1 MMSIYPKRDAMK
13 TLPIKGLIWLCALAI
28 LHPYNRA
35 NAQDCDMPCEA
46 IDALE
51 SFEVAVNSDGLCAPV
66 IATLSSDAPIPSCG
80 DFTYHWEILGGDFE
94 WNPGSIASDES
105 PSIRLLEPVTYQ
117 IELTIAALGFGECTV
132 VSSTTYANAAGA
144 PAVNSSDGGEI
155 CAYDIWESLVYVNP
169 GNTSLSNFAWI
180 IDGDSTFSSFPA
192 PLNLPFE
199 EEGEKEIIAWAQN
212 SCGTSSDTSFVQV
225 RALPQ
230 VTVDSD
236 YDWICQG
243 ASVQMNASGAET
255 YTWSSSATPLSGGMI
270 GDSIAVY
277 EMQNSIIGGVEG
289 TNVYETLSCSAS
301 GGFQVYSYFVPG
313 ISITGDDV
321 ICEGAPVE
329 MEAAVQSWGNVT
341 STQWV
346 FNDTSAEGGTLNLTG
361 LSLVPGDYA
370 VSASVALDPFP
381 TWLQPAGCSGTAQF
395 DFTIAGLPQVLA
407 PDGIAVCN
415 QDFMELLPDGSP
427 VGGTWE
433 GPFVSEGFFNPGD
446 LTPGIAELEY
456 HYTDSNGCEAFDTAV
471 VQINEPILAKAGR
484 DSSVCETNDWLE
496 FTGFEEVESGIWTG
510 PALIDPYAGLLD
522 GGALEVG
529 ESVFV
534 YEVGTASCATSD
546 TVVWTVLE
554 HPVALLST
562 QGGIACDQDTVW
574 FEVFTGGGT
583 LAVGN
588 EYSYEWSDGVQFT
601 ASNEPYLIADVN
613 EGLSSVLLEITDD
626 EGCTDLGSVFIEP
639 IALPEIT
646 LPEAWQLCDQNAE
659 VDAPMADPLMGVW
672 SGEGVVDSSGTFNP
686 GLIGV
691 GSHSLTYT
699 ATNSVGCANA
709 DSIMVDIT
717 PLDSIAA
724 GPDRSICQ
732 GTPILTLDNFY
743 PNLGGWWSGTGV
755 VDSLSPMIQTS
766 GLSEGVHPVVFH
778 AGEGSCAQQ
787 DTVWIEIRPLPS
799 ATVDYLATSDCPGDT
814 IALIAQPWGGTTS
827 DVYELAWSGTGVFTE
842 GEESFVHAPL
852 SGADTLAVT
861 LQVTDASGCSG
872 DVDAAYIIRASPV
885 VSTAVSFETC
895 DQEIAT
901 SFPDAT
907 PSGGTWELPE
917 AAQVL
922 GNNTFFPSDFGVGT
936 WPLIYRF
943 VDEFGCSA
951 SDTTSL
957 DVAAPQALNLA
968 SEVVACEGTALLE
981 LPVPIGSTGFW
992 SGPALLDSIAG
1003 SVNSTELNSGAFGYT
1018 YSSGEASCLV
1028 TDSVSLIIHALP
1040 EVTGS
1045 IPSNGCSGDSIH
1057 AAVQVNA
1064 AFPIAALDWS
1074 SPGASTLL
1082 PNDSVADLVW
1092 DAPGVFEVDLIA
1104 TDANGC
1110 AGHASWSVVI
1120 NALPDV
1126 FAGEDRWLCDQSFEE
1141 VLPSG
1146 MPLTDAFGSG
1156 SFFGLGLAS
1165 GEVDLSGALN
1175 PANLGLGSF
1184 QVEYFYLDS
1193 ATGCSNADTLQLTV
1207 QPPPTIFAGLDTAF
1221 CAGNEWVE
1229 LEGQSGDFET
1239 TWSGVGPLEQ
1249 AALIDASAGV
1259 VELAALAPGTY
1270 TFELSGGQNS
1280 CFVSDQ
1286 RILEVLDLP
1295 VIAMAM
1301 ESAFCLGDADQTLPL
1316 ATPIGGTWSG
1326 TGILD
1331 TEVGIFDTQIGAG
1344 DWVVAYEVED
1354 SLTGCLNSE
1363 NHTVHMRDLP
1373 ESAFPFIDEQCIGQA
1388 FITNSIAAG
1397 MESYAWWLA
1406 DSLISTTSA
1415 VSVLFE
1421 EAGVLELSLTVVNE
1435 WGCAN
1440 TAQQNVQW
1448 FAPPIAAFTLSENA
1462 GCVPLNIGI
1471 DHAATGMVDAVQWSL
1486 DGMELVLEA
1495 GDSLVF
1501 EQPSGSQGFT
1511 LEMEVY
1517 NHCGSNTAQDV
1528 IEVNAT
1534 PVVQL
1539 LDSPGTVCSP
1549 FLAEFDFTTEGQ
1561 VETLTWEFGNGEQAT
1576 GFTPVWPTFEV
1587 TDESGLFS
1595 VALTASNECG
1605 SSADSAAV
1613 LVESSLVE
1621 AQFDLDFAVGC
1632 LPLDVKATDLS
1643 VGGDARVLDFGD
1655 GAIAFDSVATH
1666 TFSEAGNFEVL
1677 LAVSNA
1683 CAVDSF
1689 ALDVT
1694 VHPAFALELSS
1705 SNGSACVGDS
1715 MLFDLETSGL
1725 LSTAQIEWTSDAG
1738 NEAAPAPAII
1748 QWTMPGDQVIFAQG
1762 ADANGCVGYDTL
1774 AVAVHIPLAINAA
1787 PSITSGCSPLE
1798 VAMDNQTIG
1807 AGEWSWTVDNG
1818 PQQSDAFAPSFSLLH
1833 AGAEATD
1840 LLIEVEVLNEWGCA
1854 SAQSF
1859 SIEVWPAP
1867 SAAFQLTDTVICG
1880 VPAAIDPIVDAV
1892 DGLQLAWFIDS
1903 ALVAATGDAVLEIS
1917 TSGDHSITLL
1927 SENEFGCQS
1936 FALDSVEVLELP
1948 ELALSA
1954 SPLMGCAPHLL
1965 EIDYST
1971 EGAVEWL
1978 LEIHLDSTRV
1988 FMSDEVTSEV
1998 NLEWPG
2004 TYDVQL
2010 SGVSDRGC
2018 TSVLP
2023 LGDSVVVLPRPAV
2036 GFYADPY
2043 AGTFDAPDP
2052 LNSSWIF
2059 ENTSDN
2065 GQAIWDFGD
2074 GELSSEWNA
2083 NHTYDGAGT
2092 YQVILMV
2099 MNEHGCAEEFTMF
2112 VEVLENLEVY
2122 VPNAFTPPMQGYAD
2136 GINDGWKPVLSNPSL
2151 VDRYD
2156 LVVYNR
2162 YGQKVWETQDPEM
2175 HWVGEARIDGAYFA
2189 PGGIYTWVLQIDS
2202 RTFPESSRQWK
2213 GQVNLL
2219 R

>member
-35 NAQDCDMPCEA
+35 NAQACDMPCEA

-329 MEAAVQSWGNVT
+329 LEAAVQSWGNVT

-346 FNDTSAEGGTLNLTG
+346 FNDTLAAGGTLNLTG

-381 TWLQPAGCSGTAQF
+381 TWLQPTGCSGTAQF
-395 DFTIAGLPQVLA
+395 DFAIAGLPQVLA

-672 SGEGVVDSSGTFNP
+672 SGAGVVDSSGTFNP

-814 IALIAQPWGGTTS
+814 IALLAQPWGGTTS
-827 DVYELAWSGTGVFTE
+827 DDYELAWSGTGVFTE

-852 SGADTLAVT
+852 SGPDTLAVT
-861 LQVTDASGCSG
+861 LQVTDASGCSR
-872 DVDAAYIIRASPV
+872 DMDAAYIIRANPV
-885 VSTAVSFETC
+885 VSTAVLFETC

-901 SFPDAT
+901 SFPEAT
-907 PSGGTWELPE
+907 PAGGTWELTE
-917 AAQVL
+917 AVQVL
-922 GNNTFFPSDFGVGT
+922 NNNTFFPSDFGVGT

-943 VDEFGCSA
+943 VDDFGCSA
-951 SDTTSL
+951 SDTTLL
-957 DVAAPQALNLA
+957 DVAAPQALNLV
-968 SEVVACEGTALLE
+968 SEVEACDGTALLE

-1003 SVNSTELNSGAFGYT
+1003 SVNSTELNSGTFGYT

-1028 TDSVSLIIHALP
+1028 TDSVSLIIHA
-1040 EVTGS
+1040 
-1045 IPSNGCSGDSIH
+1045 
-1057 AAVQVNA
+1057 
-1064 AFPIAALDWS
+1064 
-1074 SPGASTLL
+1074 
-1082 PNDSVADLVW
+1082 
-1092 DAPGVFEVDLIA
+1092 
-1104 TDANGC
+1104 
-1110 AGHASWSVVI
+1110 
-1120 NALPDV
+1120 
-1126 FAGEDRWLCDQSFEE
+1126 
-1141 VLPSG
+1141 
-1146 MPLTDAFGSG
+1146 
-1156 SFFGLGLAS
+1156 
-1165 GEVDLSGALN
+1165 
-1175 PANLGLGSF
+1175 
-1184 QVEYFYLDS
+1184 
-1193 ATGCSNADTLQLTV
+1193 
-1207 QPPPTIFAGLDTAF
+1207 
-1221 CAGNEWVE
+1221 
-1229 LEGQSGDFET
+1229 
-1239 TWSGVGPLEQ
+1239 
-1249 AALIDASAGV
+1249 
-1259 VELAALAPGTY
+1259 
-1270 TFELSGGQNS
+1270 
-1280 CFVSDQ
+1280 
-1286 RILEVLDLP
+1286 
-1295 VIAMAM
+1295 
-1301 ESAFCLGDADQTLPL
+1301 
-1316 ATPIGGTWSG
+1316 
-1326 TGILD
+1326 
-1331 TEVGIFDTQIGAG
+1331 
-1344 DWVVAYEVED
+1344 
-1354 SLTGCLNSE
+1354 
-1363 NHTVHMRDLP
+1363 LP

-1774 AVAVHIPLAINAA
+1774 AVAVHAPLAINAA

-2004 TYDVQL
+2004 TYEVQL

-2018 TSVLP
+2018 TSVLL

>member
-1 MMSIYPKRDAMK
+1 MSIYPKRDTMK

-35 NAQDCDMPCEA
+35 NAQACDMPCEA

-51 SFEVAVNSDGLCAPV
+51 SFEIAVNPDGLCAPV
-66 IATLSSDAPIPSCG
+66 TATLSSDAPIPSCG

-94 WNPGSIASDES
+94 WNPGSIGSDES
-105 PSIRLLEPVTYQ
+105 PSIRLLDPVTYQ
-117 IELTIAALGFGECTV
+117 IELTIAASGLAECTA
-132 VSSTTYANAAGA
+132 VSSMTYANVAGA
-144 PAVNSSDGGEI
+144 PTVNSSDGGEI

-180 IDGDSTFSSFPA
+180 INGDSTFSSFPA
-192 PLNLPFE
+192 PLNQPFE

-212 SCGTSSDTSFVQV
+212 ICGTSSDTSFVQV

-230 VTVDSD
+230 VNVESD
-236 YDWICQG
+236 YNWICQG

-255 YTWSSSATPLSGGMI
+255 YTWSSSATLLNGGMI

-277 EMQNSIIGGVEG
+277 EMQNSLIGGVEG
-289 TNVYETLSCSAS
+289 TNIYETLSCSAS
-301 GGFQVYSYFVPG
+301 GGFQLYSYFVPG

-329 MEAAVQSWGNVT
+329 MEAAIQSFGNGT

-346 FNDTSAEGGTLNLTG
+346 FNDTLADGGTFNLTD
-361 LSLVPGDYA
+361 LSLVPGDYV

-395 DFTIAGLPQVLA
+395 DFAIAGLPQVLA
-407 PDGIAVCN
+407 PDGITVCN

-456 HYTDSNGCEAFDTAV
+456 HYTDSNGCAASDTAD
-471 VQINEPILAKAGR
+471 VQINEPIWAKAGR

-522 GGALEVG
+522 GGALDVG

-562 QGGIACDQDTVW
+562 QGSIACDQDTVW
-574 FEVFTGGGT
+574 FEVFAGGGT
-583 LAVGN
+583 IAEGN

-613 EGLSSVLLEITDD
+613 AGFSSVLLEISDD
-626 EGCTDLGSVFIEP
+626 EGCTDLGSVLIEP
-639 IALPEIT
+639 IALPQIT
-646 LPEAWQLCDQNAE
+646 LPTAWQLCDQNAE
-659 VDAPMADPLMGVW
+659 VDAPMAVPSVGVW
-672 SGEGVVDSSGTFNP
+672 SGTGVVDSLGTFNP
-686 GLIGV
+686 GLMGV
-691 GSHSLTYT
+691 GNHSLTYT
-699 ATNSVGCANA
+699 VTNSLGCANA
-709 DSIMVDIT
+709 DSILVDVT

-755 VDSLSPMIQTS
+755 VDSLSPVIQTS

-814 IALIAQPWGGTTS
+814 IALMAQPWGGTTS
-827 DVYELAWSGTGVFTE
+827 DDYELAWSGTGVFTE

-852 SGADTLAVT
+852 SGPDTLAVT

-872 DVDAAYIIRASPV
+872 AMDAAYIIRANPV
-885 VSTAVSFETC
+885 VSTAVLFETC

-901 SFPDAT
+901 SFPEAT
-907 PSGGTWELPE
+907 PTGGTWELTE

-922 GNNTFFPSDFGVGT
+922 SNNTFFPSDFGVGT

-943 VDEFGCSA
+943 VDDFGCSA
-951 SDTTSL
+951 SDTTLL
-957 DVAAPQALNLA
+957 DVAAPQVLNLV
-968 SEVVACEGTALLE
+968 SEVEACDGIALLE

-1003 SVNSTELNSGAFGYT
+1003 SVNSTELNSGIFGYT

-1040 EVTGS
+1040 E
-1045 IPSNGCSGDSIH
+1045 
-1057 AAVQVNA
+1057 
-1064 AFPIAALDWS
+1064 
-1074 SPGASTLL
+1074 
-1082 PNDSVADLVW
+1082 
-1092 DAPGVFEVDLIA
+1092 
-1104 TDANGC
+1104 
-1110 AGHASWSVVI
+1110 
-1120 NALPDV
+1120 
-1126 FAGEDRWLCDQSFEE
+1126 
-1141 VLPSG
+1141 
-1146 MPLTDAFGSG
+1146 
-1156 SFFGLGLAS
+1156 
-1165 GEVDLSGALN
+1165 
-1175 PANLGLGSF
+1175 
-1184 QVEYFYLDS
+1184 
-1193 ATGCSNADTLQLTV
+1193 
-1207 QPPPTIFAGLDTAF
+1207 
-1221 CAGNEWVE
+1221 
-1229 LEGQSGDFET
+1229 
-1239 TWSGVGPLEQ
+1239 
-1249 AALIDASAGV
+1249 
-1259 VELAALAPGTY
+1259 
-1270 TFELSGGQNS
+1270 
-1280 CFVSDQ
+1280 
-1286 RILEVLDLP
+1286 
-1295 VIAMAM
+1295 
-1301 ESAFCLGDADQTLPL
+1301 
-1316 ATPIGGTWSG
+1316 
-1326 TGILD
+1326 
-1331 TEVGIFDTQIGAG
+1331 
-1344 DWVVAYEVED
+1344 
-1354 SLTGCLNSE
+1354 
-1363 NHTVHMRDLP
+1363 
-1373 ESAFPFIDEQCIGQA
+1373 SAFPFIDEQCIGQA
-1388 FITNSIAAG
+1388 FMTNSMATG

-1406 DSLISTTSA
+1406 DSLISTTST
-1415 VSVLFE
+1415 VSVLLD
-1421 EAGVLELSLTVVNE
+1421 EAGVIELSLTVVND
-1435 WGCAN
+1435 WGCAD
-1440 TAQQNVQW
+1440 TAQQSIQW
-1448 FAPPIAAFTLSENA
+1448 LAPPIAAFTLSEST

-1471 DHAATGMVDAVQWSL
+1471 DDAAVGMVDAVQWSL
-1486 DGMELVLEA
+1486 DGMELALES

-1501 EQPSGSQGFT
+1501 EQPSESQGFT
-1511 LEMEVY
+1511 LEMVVS
-1517 NHCGSNTAQDV
+1517 NQCGSNTAQDV
-1528 IEVNAT
+1528 IEVNAI

-1539 LDSPGTVCSP
+1539 LDTPGSVCSP

-1561 VETLTWEFGNGEQAT
+1561 VETLTWDFGNGEEAT
-1576 GFTPVWPTFEV
+1576 GFTPVWPTVEV
-1587 TDESGLFS
+1587 TNESGLFS

-1605 SSADSAAV
+1605 SSADSTAV

-1621 AQFDLDFAVGC
+1621 AQFDLDFAAGC
-1632 LPLDVKATDLS
+1632 LPLDVMATDLS
-1643 VGGDARVLDFGD
+1643 FGGDARVLDFGD

-1725 LSTAQIEWTSDAG
+1725 LSSAQIEWTSDAG

-1748 QWTMPGDQVIFAQG
+1748 QWSMPGDQVIFAQG

-1774 AVAVHIPLAINAA
+1774 AVAVHAPLAINAA

-1807 AGEWSWTVDNG
+1807 AGEWFWTVDNG
-1818 PQQSDAFAPSFSLLH
+1818 PQQSDAFAPNFSLLH
-1833 AGAEATD
+1833 AGAAATD

-1859 SIEVWPAP
+1859 SIEVWPVP

-1880 VPAAIDPIVDAV
+1880 VPAAIDPIVDPV

-1917 TSGDHSITLL
+1917 TFGDHSITLL
-1927 SENEFGCQS
+1927 SENEFGCQN

-1948 ELALSA
+1948 ELDLSA

-2010 SGVSDRGC
+2010 SGISDRGC

-2023 LGDSVVVLPRPAV
+2023 LGDSVVVLPRPVV
-2036 GFYADPY
+2036 GFYANPY
-2043 AGTFDAPDP
+2043 SGSFDVPDP
-2052 LNSSWIF
+2052 LNSSWAF
-2059 ENTSDN
+2059 ENTSDD

-2074 GELSSEWNA
+2074 GELSSEWSA
-2083 NHTYDGAGT
+2083 NHTYDAAGT
-2092 YQVILMV
+2092 YEVVLMV
-2099 MNEHGCAEEFTMF
+2099 MNEHGCAEEFTMY

-2151 VDRYD
+2151 VERYE

-2175 HWVGEARIDGAYFA
+2175 HWVGEARIGGAYFA

-2202 RTFPESSRQWK
+2202 RAFPESSRQWK

>member
-1 MMSIYPKRDAMK
+1 MK
-13 TLPIKGLIWLCALAI
+13 ISPMQSFIWLCAFAV
-28 LHPYNRA
+28 LHPFNRA
-35 NAQDCDMPCEA
+35 NAQPCAVPCEA
-46 IDALE
+46 IDALD
-51 SFEVAVNSDGLCAPV
+51 SFEIDVDADGLCTPV
-66 IATLSSDAPIPSCG
+66 MATLFSDAPIPSCG
-80 DFTYHWEILGGDFE
+80 DFSYHWEILGGDFE
-94 WNPGSIASDES
+94 WNAGSLASDQA
-105 PSIRLLEPVTYQ
+105 PSISFLDPVTYQ
-117 IELTIAALGFGECTV
+117 IELTIAAAGFDECAA
-132 VSSTTYANAAGA
+132 VSSTTYANAAGT
-144 PAVNSSDGGEI
+144 PSVNASDGGEI
-155 CAYDIWESLVYVNP
+155 CAYDVWESLVYVNP
-169 GNTSLSNFAWI
+169 GNTSLSDFAWI
-180 IDGDSTFSSFPA
+180 INGDSTFSSFPA

-230 VTVDSD
+230 VTVESD
-236 YDWICQG
+236 YNWICQG

-329 MEAAVQSWGNVT
+329 LEAAVQSWGNVT

-346 FNDTSAEGGTLNLTG
+346 FNDTSAEGGTLNLTD

-415 QDFMELLPDGSP
+415 QDFMEQLPEGSP

-446 LTPGIAELEY
+446 LTPGVTELEY
-456 HYTDSNGCEAFDTAV
+456 HYTDSNGCAAFDAAV
-471 VQINEPILAKAGR
+471 VQINEPIWAQAGS
-484 DSSVCETNDWLE
+484 DSSVCETNDWLNLS
-496 FTGFEEVESGIWTG
+496 GFEEVESGVWSG
-510 PALIDPYAGLLD
+510 PALIDPYSGVVD
-522 GGALEVG
+522 VGELEVG
-529 ESVFV
+529 QSVFI
-534 YEVGTASCATSD
+534 YEVGTASCATAD
-546 TVVWTVLE
+546 TIVWTVLE

-562 QGGIACDQDTVW
+562 QESVACDQDTVW
-574 FEVFTGGGT
+574 FEVFAAGGT
-583 LAVGN
+583 LAAGN
-588 EYSYEWSDGVQFT
+588 EYTYGWSNGVQFT
-601 ASNEPYLIADVN
+601 ASNEPYLIAEVN
-613 EGLSSVLLEITDD
+613 EGFSFVLVEITDD
-626 EGCTDLGSVFIEP
+626 EGCTDAGSAFIEP
-639 IALPEIT
+639 IELPEIT
-646 LPEAWQLCDQNAE
+646 LPEAWQFCDQNVE
-659 VDAPMADPLMGVW
+659 VDAPMADPSMGVW
-672 SGEGVVDSSGTFNP
+672 SGQGVVDALGTFNP
-686 GLIGV
+686 GLVGE

-699 ATNSVGCANA
+699 VTNSSGCANA
-709 DSIMVDIT
+709 DSILVDVT

-724 GPDRSICQ
+724 GPDRSICL

-755 VDSLSPMIQTS
+755 VDSISPVIQTS
-766 GLSEGVHPVVFH
+766 DFSEGMHAVVFH

-799 ATVDYLATSDCPGDT
+799 ATVDYLTTNNCPGDT
-814 IALIAQPWGGTTS
+814 LALLAQPWGGTTS
-827 DVYELAWSGTGVFTE
+827 DDYELSWSGSGVFAQGDE
-842 GEESFVHAPL
+842 FFVNAPL
-852 SGADTLAVT
+852 SGPDTLAVS

-872 DVDAAYIIRASPV
+872 DVDATYIIRANPV
-885 VSTAVSFETC
+885 VSTAESFETC
-895 DQEIAT
+895 DQEIAA
-901 SFPDAT
+901 SFPEAT
-907 PSGGTWELPE
+907 PAGGTWELPE
-917 AAQVL
+917 AAQVFSN
-922 GNNTFFPSDFGVGT
+922 GTFFPSELGVGT

-943 VDEFGCSA
+943 VDDFGCSA
-951 SDTTSL
+951 SDTTTL
-957 DVAAPQALNLA
+957 DVVTPQVLNLT
-968 SEVVACEGTALLE
+968 SELEACDGTAFLE
-981 LPVPIGSTGFW
+981 LPVSIGSTGFW
-992 SGPALLDSIAG
+992 SGPALIDSIAG
-1003 SVNSTELNSGAFGYT
+1003 SVNSTELNTGEFGYI

-1028 TDSVSLIIHALP
+1028 TDTVSLIIHALP

-1045 IPSNGCSGDSIH
+1045 VPGNGCTGDSVH

-1074 SPGASTLL
+1074 SPGASILL
-1082 PNDSVADLVW
+1082 PNDSVADLIW
-1092 DAPGVFEVDLIA
+1092 DAPGIFEVDLVA

-1110 AGHASWSVVI
+1110 AGQASWSVVI

-1126 FAGEDRWLCDQSFEE
+1126 FAGEDLWLCDQSFEE

-1146 MPLTDAFGSG
+1146 MPVTDAFGSG

-1165 GEVDLSGALN
+1165 GLVDLSGALD
-1175 PANLGLGSF
+1175 PANLGLGLF
-1184 QVEYFYLDS
+1184 EVEYFYLDS
-1193 ATGCSNADTLQLTV
+1193 ATGCTNADTMQLTV
-1207 QPPPTIFAGLDTAF
+1207 QPLPTIFAGIDTAF

-1229 LEGQSGDFET
+1229 LESQSHDFET

-1249 AALIDASAGV
+1249 EALIDAFTGAV
-1259 VELAALAPGTY
+1259 DLALLEPGMY
-1270 TFELSGGQNS
+1270 AFELSGGQNS
-1280 CFVSDQ
+1280 CLVSDQ
-1286 RILEVLDLP
+1286 RILEVLNLP
-1295 VIAMAM
+1295 VIAMAA
-1301 ESAFCLGDADQTLPL
+1301 ESTFCLGDTDQTLPL
-1316 ATPIGGTWSG
+1316 AMPTGGIWTG
-1326 TGILD
+1326 AGILD
-1331 TEVGIFDTQIGAG
+1331 AEAGEFDTQIGAG

-1354 SLTGCLNSE
+1354 ALTGCLNSE
-1363 NHTVHMRDLP
+1363 NHTVHMRSVP

-1388 FITNSIAAG
+1388 LMATS
-1397 MESYAWWLA
+1397 MSTDVESYAWWLA
-1406 DSLISTTSA
+1406 DSLISTTSD
-1415 VSVLFE
+1415 VSVLLE
-1421 EAGVLELSLTVVNE
+1421 DAGVLELSLTVVNE
-1435 WGCAN
+1435 WGCAD
-1440 TAQQNVQW
+1440 TAQQDVEW
-1448 FAPPIAAFTLSENA
+1448 LAPPIAAFTLSENE
-1462 GCVPLNIGI
+1462 GCVPLDIGI
-1471 DHAATGMVDAVQWSL
+1471 YNAAEGMVDALQWSL
-1486 DGMELVLEA
+1486 DGMELLLES

-1511 LEMEVY
+1511 LEMEVS
-1517 NHCGSNTAQDV
+1517 NQCGSNTAQAM
-1528 IEVNAT
+1528 IEVNAI

-1539 LDSPGTVCSP
+1539 FDTPGPVCSP
-1549 FLAEFDFTTEGQ
+1549 FLAEFNYTIEGQ
-1561 VETLTWEFGNGEQAT
+1561 VETLTWDFGNGEEGS

-1595 VALTASNECG
+1595 VALTAANGCG
-1605 SSADSAAV
+1605 AFTDSAVV
-1613 LVESSLVE
+1613 LVESSLVQAE
-1621 AQFDLDFAVGC
+1621 FDLDLAVGC
-1632 LPLDVKATDLS
+1632 LPLDVQATDLS
-1643 VGGDARVLDFGD
+1643 VGGDAMLLDFGD
-1655 GAIAFDSVATH
+1655 GATAFDSVAMH
-1666 TFSEAGNFEVL
+1666 TFTEPGNFEVI

-1705 SNGSACVGDS
+1705 SNASACVGDS

-1725 LSTAQIEWTSDAG
+1725 LSTAQIEWISDAG

-1748 QWTMPGDQVIFAQG
+1748 PWTMPGDQVIFAQG
-1762 ADANGCVGYDTL
+1762 ADANGCMGYDTL
-1774 AVAVHIPLAINAA
+1774 TVAVHAPLAINAV
-1787 PSITSGCSPLE
+1787 PSVTSGCSPLDI
-1798 VAMDNQTIG
+1798 AMDNQTIG

-1818 PQQSDAFAPSFSLLH
+1818 PQQSDAFAPNFSLLH
-1833 AGAEATD
+1833 SGTEATD
-1840 LLIEVEVLNEWGCA
+1840 LLIEVAVLNEWGCA
-1854 SAQSF
+1854 SAESF

-1880 VPAAIDPIVDAV
+1880 VPAVIDPFVDAV

-1903 ALVAATGDAVLEIS
+1903 ALVAATGDAVLEIA
-1917 TSGDHSITLL
+1917 TLGDHAITLL

-1948 ELALSA
+1948 ELTLSA
-1954 SPLMGCAPHLL
+1954 GPLMGCAPHLL

-1978 LEIHLDSTRV
+1978 LEIHRDSTQV
-1988 FMSDEVTSEV
+1988 FMSEEMTFEV

-2004 TYDVQL
+2004 TYNLQL
-2010 SGVSDRGC
+2010 SAVSDRGC

-2023 LGDSVVVLPRPAV
+2023 LGDSVVVLPRPVV

-2043 AGTFDAPDP
+2043 AGTFDSPDP
-2052 LNSSWIF
+2052 LNSSWAF
-2059 ENTSDN
+2059 ENTSDD

-2074 GELSSEWNA
+2074 GELSSEWST
-2083 NHTYDGAGT
+2083 NHTYDAAGT
-2092 YQVILMV
+2092 YEVVLMV
-2099 MNEHGCAEEFTMF
+2099 MNEHGCAEEFTML

-2122 VPNAFTPPMQGYAD
+2122 VPNAFTPPMQGYSD
-2136 GINDGWKPVLSNPSL
+2136 GINDGWKPVLSKPSL
-2151 VDRYD
+2151 VGRYD

-2175 HWVGEARIDGAYFA
+2175 HWVGEARVDGAYFA

-2202 RTFPESSRQWK
+2202 RAFPESSRQWK